1 LCKTIYCIII
11 CEPFAAAPATALASC
26 AGPTQEA
33 DCAAARAGGAPLATT
48 DLAMTPDHKIRD
60 LIDDLLEPR
69 RPNAKSLIVSVF
81 GDAILPHG
89 GSVALTS
96 LVELMA
102 LFGVN
107 ERGVRTSVFRLARE
121 GWLSSHQVGRRSYYA
136 LTESGRLRFQAAH
149 QAIYAAGP
157 QPWNGVWTFVLTGLF
172 APETRERLRGDLSW
186 QGFGQILPGVMVHP
200 SPDEQSL
207 RQALRDAG
215 ITEGGYVINASGKD
229 WMGTKDLRDIVGRA
243 WDLDALAAGYQS
255 FLETF
260 RPFVR
265 LVGDATPSPETC
277 FRLRTLLIHDYRRA
291 LLRDPRLPDE
301 LLPAA
306 WPGAAA
312 RLLCRNIYRQV
323 QAGAESHLVSHLE
336 TAEGPLPDADPSYFQ
351 RFGSLVAEA

>member
-1 LCKTIYCIII
+1 MT
-11 CEPFAAAPATALASC
+11 TAD
-26 AGPTQEA
+26 T
-33 DCAAARAGGAPLATT
+33 
-48 DLAMTPDHKIRD
+48 KIRD
-60 LIDDLLEPR
+60 LIEQLLERR

-81 GDAILPHG
+81 GDAVLPHG
-89 GSVALTS
+89 GSVALSS
-96 LVELMA
+96 LVGLMA
-102 LFGVN
+102 LFGIN

-121 GWLSSHQVGRRSYYA
+121 GWLASHQLGRRSFYD

-157 QPWNGVWTFVLTGLF
+157 QPWHGLWTFVLTGLF
-172 APETRERLRGDLSW
+172 EQETRDKLRADLSW

-200 SPDEQSL
+200 SPDESSL

-229 WMGTKDLRDIVGRA
+229 WMGAKDLRDIVGRA
-243 WDLDALAAGYQS
+243 WDLAALAAGYQA
-255 FLETF
+255 FLESF
-260 RPFVR
+260 RPFVW
-265 LVGDATPSPETC
+265 LVTEAAPSPETS

-312 RLLCRNIYRQV
+312 RLLCRNLYRQV
-323 QAGAESHLVSHLE
+323 QASAEDYLVGQLE
-336 TAEGPLPDADPSYFQ
+336 TAEGRIPDADPSYFQ
-351 RFGSLVAEA
+351 RFGGVAAEG

>member
-1 LCKTIYCIII
+1 
-11 CEPFAAAPATALASC
+11 
-26 AGPTQEA
+26 
-33 DCAAARAGGAPLATT
+33 
-48 DLAMTPDHKIRD
+48 MTPDTKIRD
-60 LIDDLLEPR
+60 LIDELLERR

-89 GSVALTS
+89 GSVALSS
-96 LVELMA
+96 LVDLMA
-102 LFGVN
+102 LFGIN
-107 ERGVRTSVFRLARE
+107 ERGVRTSVFRLAKE
-121 GWLSSHQVGRRSYYA
+121 GWLASHQLGRRSFYD

-157 QPWNGVWTFVLTGLF
+157 PPWQGLWTFVLTGLF
-172 APETRERLRGDLSW
+172 EPETRDKLRADLLW

-200 SPDEQSL
+200 SPDEASL

-229 WMGTKDLRDIVGRA
+229 WMGTRDLRDIVGRA
-243 WDLDALAAGYQS
+243 WDLDALAAGYQA
-255 FLETF
+255 FLESF

-265 LVGDATPSPETC
+265 LITEAAPSPQTS
-277 FRLRTLLIHDYRRA
+277 FRLRALLIHDYRRA

-323 QAGAESHLVSHLE
+323 QASAESYLVGQLE
-336 TAEGPLPDADPSYFQ
+336 TAEGRIPDAEPGYYQ
-351 RFGSLVAEA
+351 RFGSLTAET